1 MKVQTRVLQPG
12 GDFRSCNCLHEL
24 KVRCLDTPG
33 QVRMMCDGDTEAFIY
48 AQETELC
55 YSL

>member
-1 MKVQTRVLQPG
+1 MKVQTRVLQSG

-48 AQETELC
+48 AQET
-55 YSL
+55 